1 MTNPS
6 SKRIIKTISDY
17 EGYYSNLEFKH
28 ISERKSL
35 VMKKVV
41 KVLSSA
47 LLATAVAATATF
59 AVSAAG
65 INAAEQKILDELHTT
80 VSLNGVAKSIPA
92 GYINQAE
99 NYFNTVEITDEQA
112 DKVVAGIEDAKAY
125 IESTGVAH
133 MKDLSSE
140 QIDALVAKVNAAL
153 APVSLTLSY
162 TKATGAVSI
171 VDANGNVVFST
182 TATAIAGGSDNPI
195 KTTGADFNV
204 PGVVAVAGVG
214 VLLVS
219 AAGIYLFKAS
229 KKNEAAYEA

>member
-1 MTNPS
+1 
-6 SKRIIKTISDY
+6 
-17 EGYYSNLEFKH
+17 
-28 ISERKSL
+28 
-35 VMKKVV
+35 MKKIT

-47 LLATAVAATATF
+47 LLATAVAVTATVG
-59 AVSAAG
+59 ASAAG

-92 GYINQAE
+92 SYINQAE
-99 NYFNTVEITDEQA
+99 NYFNTVDITDEQA
-112 DKVVAGIEDAKAY
+112 TQVVAGIEDSKAY

-133 MKDLSSE
+133 MKDLSSD
-140 QIDALVAKVNAAL
+140 QIDTLVGKVNAAL
-153 APVSLTLSY
+153 SPVSLTLQY
-162 TKATGAVSI
+162 TKSTGAVSI
-171 VDANGNVVFST
+171 VDASGNVVFST
-182 TATAIAGGSDNPI
+182 TAAAISGGSSNPI

-219 AAGIYLFKAS
+219 AAGVYLFKAS